1 MVSGLSKLILVG
13 RVAGSFGVK
22 GEVRITAFG
31 DDPMA
36 LARYRTLLHADGRTA
51 LTVLGGRV
59 QKNALIARTQEIS
72 VKEVA
77 DDWRGTDL
85 YAPREAFAPPED
97 EDDFYLADLIGLRA
111 ETPAGEAVG
120 VVKAVH
126 NFGAGDV
133 LEIQPKAG
141 ASYFLA
147 FTREAAPVVNIAEGR
162 IVVMRPTEIDATPP
176 DEDA

>member
-1 MVSGLSKLILVG
+1 MSEPTRLILVG

-31 DDPMA
+31 DDPLA
-36 LARYRTLLHADGRTA
+36 LVRYRTLLHADGRPA

-59 QKNALIARTQEIS
+59 QKNALIARTEEIS

-77 DDWRGTDL
+77 DDWRGVDL

-111 ETPAGEAVG
+111 ETPQGETVG
-120 VVKAVH
+120 TVKGVH

-141 ASYFLA
+141 SSFYLA
-147 FTREAAPVVNIAEGR
+147 FTREIVPMVSIAEGR
-162 IVVMRPTEIDATPP
+162 LVVVRPTEVKDDMLGDAS
-176 DEDA
+176 